1 MEHLGRELSWQSV
14 PVQEVG
20 VRKEIDNNF
29 RTTYLVKIDRK
40 ELPDGGEAVT
50 EVKIR
55 LWIGEDMLT
64 TENHSFKLHK
74 FISEDNDLNIVIP
87 IVNDGKDLS
96 DLPIRSAEA
105 WIRWKLSS

>member
-20 VRKEIDNNF
+20 VKKENDDNF
-29 RTTYLVKIDRK
+29 RTTYLVKIDRE
-40 ELPDGGEAVT
+40 ELPDKGEAVT
-50 EVKIR
+50 EIKIR

-87 IVNDGKDLS
+87 IVNEGKDLS
-96 DLPIRSAEA
+96 NLAIHSAEA
-105 WIRWKLSS
+105 WIRWKQSS